1 VNTIPNSHADLLS
14 DSARAFAALA
24 TLMADGSPQI
34 TPLWFNIRGDRV
46 LVNSAKGRVKDLNMR
61 ARPRVAL
68 VIVDPRDPGRY
79 VQVRGQVVEITEEGG
94 LAHMNALS
102 LKYRGT
108 PWTPIQG
115 QIRVVYEIQP
125 KSVFAA

>member
-1 VNTIPNSHADLLS
+1 
-14 DSARAFAALA
+14 
-24 TLMADGSPQI
+24 MADGSPQI